1 MLEYIPIEKE
11 NIPYRFEIELE
22 AEIFEMEIRYND
34 LYDFFTIDLYKD
46 GEPLVY
52 GEKVVYGVPLFQ
64 DVRDLRF
71 PAVDIVPIDEARL
84 ENRVTYENF
93 QKTVFLAV
101 VR

>member
-71 PAVDIVPIDEARL
+71 PAVDIVPMDEAGL
-84 ENRVTYENF
+84 ENQVTYENF
-93 QKTVFLAV
+93 QKTVFLTV